1 MNGYGAL
8 AGKYLKQQ
16 KRRTVLTIVG
26 ILLSVALISALATMG
41 QSMKDNV
48 VDQTIYD
55 YGAYEIGYSSATTE
69 LLETLQHHALIK
81 KAGAIRKGELTE
93 LAKGYTLQLS
103 EATTAGIE
111 LAPIHLLKGRFPSTA
126 GEAVVEEWA
135 LAQLPGTPGLGGKAE
150 LAKPDGTR
158 QTYDIVGVLNNQ
170 RNNMTYGTGGA
181 YTWISDEAALTAV
194 PGTHLSVAAVFKKG
208 VNISKHL
215 PEFEKLGPD
224 SYFGTNTQL
233 LALKGET
240 ADRGLNMTLIV
251 IFGVLIGLV
260 VLSTIAVIY
269 NAFNIAVLERM
280 RHFGLLRTIG
290 ATPSQLR
297 GIVFREAGLLAAL
310 GIPAGLVVGYG
321 GLWLVLEL
329 MTAAGADILTFE
341 GFKLTLHA
349 WIIAGSAIVG
359 LLAVMLA
366 AWLPARKASRVSPV
380 DAVRGTGNIV
390 RETYRRVRLPSVL
403 RMLGIEGDMASKNIR
418 RNRSKFRIT
427 AFSIVVSITLF
438 IVFHYFAQEAF
449 KVAVNDSRDDQVAFQ
464 MLSSF
469 TQTQTSDSD
478 QSGNVSQSKE
488 DAFDAKT
495 VADIAALSGVEHV
508 YGRYNMPDATVY
520 LPTSRLNREF
530 LSAMGDD
537 VFAKSTLGGEEVRFV
552 PAYTTLYDEAR
563 LEQAVPYLVSGTAD
577 PAKLSEAGA
586 VLIVQRVKPFV
597 IAENKKINLNLSDLK
612 IGDTLSL
619 NFGDQEKPLMRQVK
633 VGGILSQAPFNPTLQ
648 DNSLYVIGTKE
659 TYAALLKDVPA
670 DKAPYGTALRG
681 LDIALADGADGKPVK
696 QALQAIADQDPSIR
710 LVDFVEEQRQ
720 TRQFNVQMKIF
731 IYGFLAVIGLIGSLN
746 IINTVQTNLMLRRR
760 EFGLLQAVGMTMKQ
774 LRRMATLEGVW
785 FGVIGSFW
793 GLLLGV
799 GICFLLY
806 RQMNNIEGIPFSF
819 PVTGAAIS
827 CVFALGVGLLSVQGP
842 LRKIAKASVVEELR
856 EEA

>member
-1 MNGYGAL
+1 MNVIEAAGLSKSYGKNSTLVEAL
-8 AGKYLKQQ
+8 RNVSFSIPQGELVA
-16 KRRTVLTIVG
+16 IVG
-26 ILLSVALISALATMG
+26 ASGSGKSTLL
-41 QSMKDNV
+41 
-48 VDQTIYD
+48 
-55 YGAYEIGYSSATTE
+55 
-69 LLETLQHHALIK
+69 
-81 KAGAIRKGELTE
+81 
-93 LAKGYTLQLS
+93 
-103 EATTAGIE
+103 
-111 LAPIHLLKGRFPSTA
+111 HLLGGLDRPTHGTVRID
-126 GEAVVEEWA
+126 GEDLYALKEAQRAVFRRRKIGFIFQSYNLIPVLNVEENIM
-135 LAQLPGTPGLGGKAE
+135 LPLLLDHRQPDKAYIRELIDTLGLG
-150 LAKPDGTR
+150 
-158 QTYDIVGVLNNQ
+158 Q
-170 RNNMTYGTGGA
+170 RR
-181 YTWISDEAALTAV
+181 
-194 PGTHLSVAAVFKKG
+194 
-208 VNISKHL
+208 KHL
-215 PEFEKLGPD
+215 PSELSGGQQQRVAIGRALAYRPAIVLADEPTGNLDSANGREVLELLKLAVRQFHQTSAHLSEFEQLSPAT
-224 SYFGTNTQL
+224 FGTNTQL

-240 ADRGLNMTLIV
+240 ADRGLNMTLLV

-290 ATPSQLR
+290 ATPAQLR
-297 GIVFREAGLLAAL
+297 GIVFREAGLLAAV

-359 LLAVMLA
+359 LLAVLLA

-403 RMLGIEGDMASKNIR
+403 RLLGIEGDMASKNIR

-469 TQTQTSDSD
+469 AQTADND
-478 QSGNVSQSKE
+478 QSANASQASA

-495 VADIAALSGVEHV
+495 VADIAALPGVEHV
-508 YGRYNMPDATVY
+508 YGRYSMPDALVY
-520 LPTSRLNREF
+520 LPASRLNKEY
-530 LSAMGDD
+530 LHKMGDD
-537 VFAKSTLGGEEVRFV
+537 VFGKWTFDGEEVRFV

-563 LEQAVPYLVSGTAD
+563 LEQAAPYLISGTAD
-577 PAKLSEAGA
+577 PSKLSEAGA
-586 VLIVQRVKPFV
+586 VLIVQKVKPFV
-597 IAENKKINLNLSDLK
+597 IAENKKINLDLSDLK
-612 IGDTLSL
+612 IGDTISL
-619 NFGDQEKPLMRQVK
+619 NFGDQKNPLMRQVK
-633 VGGILSQAPFNPTLQ
+633 VGGILSQAPFNPTLL
-648 DNSLYVIGTKE
+648 DNSLYIIGTKE
-659 TYAALLKDVPA
+659 TYASLLKDVPA

-681 LDIALADGADGKPVK
+681 LDIALADGADGGPVK
-696 QALQAIADQDPSIR
+696 QALQAMANQDPSIR
-710 LVDFVEEQRQ
+710 LVDFIEEQRQ

-806 RQMNNIEGIPFSF
+806 RQLNNVEGIPFSF
-819 PVTGAAIS
+819 PVTGAVIS